1 MTSPRVAFFGS
12 PDFAVPTL
20 NALIDSS
27 YRPVVV
33 VTQPDR
39 PAGRGRTLQPP
50 PVKEAAIAA
59 GIPIL
64 QPERLR
70 SNEAIEALTAY
81 QPDLQIVVAYGQI
94 LPRAVLD
101 LPAHG
106 TLNVHASLLP
116 RWRGAAPVQGAI
128 LAGDDET
135 GITIMRVD
143 EGEDTGDILASRVE
157 PILPDDDAGSLSDRL
172 QIVGAELLLEIIPRW
187 LKSELTPTTQ
197 DPRQVTRARRIKKQQ
212 GRIDWTQPAISI
224 ARQVRAFSPW
234 PGAFSTLDGHAIR
247 VWRATAAVTPSG
259 SEPGTIVADGET
271 IDVTTGNGTL
281 RIERLQRAGK
291 RATSAAEYARGAT
304 HLVDQRFELGTRI
317 DD

>member
-135 GITIMRVD
+135 GITIMHVD

>member
-135 GITIMRVD
+135 GITIMHVD
-143 EGEDTGDILASRVE
+143 EGEDT
-157 PILPDDDAGSLSDRL
+157 
-172 QIVGAELLLEIIPRW
+172 EIG
-187 LKSELTPTTQ
+187 
-197 DPRQVTRARRIKKQQ
+197 RAH
-212 GRIDWTQPAISI
+212 
-224 ARQVRAFSPW
+224 V
-234 PGAFSTLDGHAIR
+234 
-247 VWRATAAVTPSG
+247 
-259 SEPGTIVADGET
+259 
-271 IDVTTGNGTL
+271 
-281 RIERLQRAGK
+281 
-291 RATSAAEYARGAT
+291 
-304 HLVDQRFELGTRI
+304 
-317 DD
+317 